1 MVIRDDDHDR
11 RVRKARGHA
20 VYGGRISSIGAR
32 GTDKMTHATNSLR
45 KSDGRASWVGRGRFA
60 R

>member
-1 MVIRDDDHDR
+1 MLIRGEENGR
-11 RVRKARGHA
+11 RIRKARGHA

>member
-11 RVRKARGHA
+11 RIRKARGHA

-32 GTDKMTHATNSLR
+32 GADKMPHAANSQR
-45 KSDGRASWVGRGRFA
+45 KSDGRSSWVGRSRFA